1 VGNQRTR
8 GDFLLSPAFLVSL
21 LLLLLNDF
29 VLKPSYPGALSGIL
43 SDLAGMVFFPIFFVA
58 VAEFIAAVVPPKPL
72 ASPRWFWISTAII
85 GFLLVFVKFTDVGQ
99 TFYRVLVA
107 PLANGPLSSFTVG
120 GGGAV
125 ADPWDLLA
133 LLLAP
138 IPIWIGY
145 RYRAKRSVTPQR

>member
-1 VGNQRTR
+1 MGEQGTR
-8 GDFLLSPAFLVSL
+8 GDFLLSPVFLISL

-29 VLKPSYPGALSGIL
+29 VLKPSYPSALSGIL

-58 VAEFIAAVVPPKPL
+58 LAEFLSALIPGKPL
-72 ASPRWFWISTAII
+72 ASPRWFWVSTASI
-85 GFLLVFVKFTDVGQ
+85 GFLLVFVKFTDAGQ
-99 TFYRVLVA
+99 AFYRMLVE
-107 PLANGPLSSFTVG
+107 PLMNSPFASVTVG

-138 IPIWIGY
+138 IPIWIGT
-145 RYRAKRSVTPQR
+145 RYRAKGSATPHK